1 MKTPMLQATLGIFVF
16 NISLIAHVRVRP
28 YRIQSAIAKLVTVK
42 VSFVVVF
49 EWYFFVMKTLKGHVV
64 DDSGRRK
71 SVSVVQEKTA
81 QVSQQMIMICALCI
95 FIFDFYTFI
104 YNI

>member
-49 EWYFFVMKTLKGHVV
+49 EWSFVMKTLKGHVV

-95 FIFDFYTFI
+95 FIFDFYI
-104 YNI
+104 YL